1 MIFSI
6 VCGGAGILLYMS
18 SDLIPLAGEGVMQA
32 VSFKTKIEFS
42 KCKMGFDGIKAVDSE
57 EERFRS
63 IL

>member
-1 MIFSI
+1 
-6 VCGGAGILLYMS
+6 
-18 SDLIPLAGEGVMQA
+18 MQA